1 MFLICA
7 MCRVCSCLFIVLF
20 CLWWFVI
27 FGLWVDFVSMLGVL
41 CLDLCFVVLDFGAFI
56 CGLHSLIFKCCVLD
70 VGIIGVC
77 FVLFVFVFC
86 NLLFFCV
93 GWKFV
98 LCSCIVHFVFI
109 SLSLS
114 SMSSS
119 LSLLWLLFSL

>member
-1 MFLICA
+1 
-7 MCRVCSCLFIVLF
+7 
-20 CLWWFVI
+20 
-27 FGLWVDFVSMLGVL
+27 MLGVL
-41 CLDLCFVVLDFGAFI
+41 FLDLCFVVLDFGAFI

-114 SMSSS
+114 SLSSS